1 MIGPSNPGDSLPFS
15 LLPGEIPVSEL
26 WGIRLPS
33 ILLQWRGVKTKR
45 AIHEYLVDCRSRGLS
60 PKSISAYSWALAYL
74 EKATTNLPKKGRELR
89 ETIGAPNLSQGARRD
104 LAKFLE
110 TFFNWC
116 GREYRHPNPFSEITP
131 IPRAKTLPRILTAV
145 EIDALWEAC
154 ETQREQA
161 QVALVLDN
169 GIRVGEVANL
179 RWPDVG
185 PDYLVVRGKVG
196 DRQVP
201 LSPEVKR
208 LILGLGDGFH
218 LWMGHKGPMTYSG
231 LQNSYRLLMAR
242 AGLFSRQNGAHT
254 LRHTFATRYL
264 MNGGNVRILQ
274 EILGHTSLAT
284 TMIYVHL
291 AARDV
296 KADHAKHSPSQGLD
310 IRSKLF

>member
-1 MIGPSNPGDSLPFS
+1 M
-15 LLPGEIPVSEL
+15 
-26 WGIRLPS
+26 
-33 ILLQWRGVKTKR
+33 KTKR
-45 AIHEYLVDCRSRGLS
+45 AIHEYLTDCRSRGLS

-74 EKATTNLPKKGRELR
+74 EKSTVKLPKRGRELR
-89 ETIGAPNLSQGARRD
+89 ETIAAPNLNQGARRD
-104 LAKFLE
+104 LANFLE

-116 GREYRHPNPFSEITP
+116 GREYGAKNPFREMSRLP
-131 IPRAKTLPRILTAV
+131 KGKTLPRILSAA
-145 EIDALWEAC
+145 EIGALWDTC
-154 ETQREQA
+154 QTQREMA

-179 RWPDVG
+179 RWTDVG

-201 LSPEVKR
+201 VSPEVKR
-208 LILGLGDGFH
+208 LLLGLGDGFH
-218 LWMGHKGPMTYSG
+218 LWIGAKGPMTYSG
-231 LQNSYRLLMAR
+231 IQSSYRRLMER
-242 AGLFSRQNGAHT
+242 AGLFSKWNGAHT

-291 AARDV
+291 AGRDV
-296 KADHAKHSPSQGLD
+296 KADHALHSPSQGLD
-310 IRSKLF
+310 IRSKLVAGG

>member
-1 MIGPSNPGDSLPFS
+1 MLNFVTLGVNSY
-15 LLPGEIPVSEL
+15 V
-26 WGIRLPS
+26 
-33 ILLQWRGVKTKR
+33 QRGLKTQK
-45 AIHEYLVDCRSRGLS
+45 AIQEYLTDCRSRGLS
-60 PKSISAYSWALAYL
+60 PKSISAYSWALGYL
-74 EKATTNLPKKGRELR
+74 DRTTVRLPKRGRELR
-89 ETIGAPNLSQGARRD
+89 PTIAAPGLSQGGRRD
-104 LAKFLE
+104 LANFLE
-110 TFFNWC
+110 TFFLWC
-116 GREYRHPNPFSEITP
+116 GREYRHPNPFSEISP
-131 IPRAKTLPRILTAV
+131 IPKAKTLPRVLTAV
-145 EIDALWEAC
+145 EIDALWETC
-154 ETQREQA
+154 ETQRERA
-161 QVALVLDN
+161 QIAMVLDN

-179 RWPDVG
+179 RWPNIG

-208 LILGLGDGFH
+208 LLLGLGDGVH

-231 LQNSYRLLMAR
+231 MNNSYRLLFAR

-291 AARDV
+291 AGQDV
-296 KADHAKHSPSQGLD
+296 KADHARHSPSLELD
-310 IRSKLF
+310 IGAKLGFGG